1 MRKKFA
7 TSRDEKEGA
16 TSRDVKLVGGKALEM
31 KSSPATSDKIWVG
44 EHYVLLSRRA
54 RKLNWSGDARPV
66 YAVLFL
72 LDGVLR
78 AGPSE
83 LRAPAALL
91 ASPGQTLE
99 ARGASVDILSL
110 TLSPAYLLDAAV
122 RARLTRGDAL
132 VTFPSQIVADDERLL
147 RLASDLAEE
156 MRAAEAGGEIVV
168 DAIVGQITI
177 ALLRRH
183 ASVRRTDELELSRV
197 GIVDRRV
204 RRAVELM
211 HAQMERELPLEE
223 LAAAAYLSPFHFA
236 RLFKKVT
243 GASPHAYLAALRI
256 ERAQTLLAASD
267 AAVTEIAS
275 RVGYGS
281 PSHFTKAFRQSTGLT
296 PRAFRAAMVKG
307 AVSD

>member
-1 MRKKFA
+1 M
-7 TSRDEKEGA
+7 TSPPTNNDRI
-16 TSRDVKLVGGKALEM
+16 S
-31 KSSPATSDKIWVG
+31 VG
-44 EHYVLLSRRA
+44 EHYALLSRRA
-54 RKLNWSGDARPV
+54 RKLNWSSEARPV

-72 LDGVLR
+72 LGGVVR
-78 AGPSE
+78 TGSVE
-83 LRAPAALL
+83 MRAPAALL
-91 ASPGQTLE
+91 AAPGQTLE
-99 ARGASVDILSL
+99 ARGANVETLSL

-132 VTFPSQIVADDERLL
+132 VTFPSQLVADDERLL
-147 RLASDLAEE
+147 QLARDLAEE
-156 MRAAEAGGEIVV
+156 MRTAEAGKEIVL
-168 DAIVGQITI
+168 DALVGQITV

-211 HAQMERELPLEE
+211 HAHMDRELPLEE
-223 LAAAAYLSPFHFA
+223 LASAAYLSPFHFA

-256 ERAQTLLAASD
+256 ERAQTLLATTDAS
-267 AAVTEIAS
+267 VTEIAS
-275 RVGYGS
+275 RVGYSS

-296 PRAFRAAMVKG
+296 PRAFRAALVTE
-307 AVSD
+307 AISR